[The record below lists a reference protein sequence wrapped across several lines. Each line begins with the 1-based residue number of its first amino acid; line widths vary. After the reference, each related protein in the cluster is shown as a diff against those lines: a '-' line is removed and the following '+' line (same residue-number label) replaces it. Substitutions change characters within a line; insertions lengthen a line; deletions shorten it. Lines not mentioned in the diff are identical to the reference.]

1 MLSIKTDAVMFCMK
15 DSIFFIVVC
24 KESFIISNL
33 FIILFIIILLSC
45 VIIKESKN
53 LFNIIDYL
61 IWYLFTSLLKSL
73 KFLIMIKNFNNAL
86 TKSQ

>member
-61 IWYLFTSLLKSL
+61 I
-73 KFLIMIKNFNNAL
+73 
-86 TKSQ
+86 